1 MEAEGVDGSGL
12 SVQTAPALCVA
23 GRRKEVPPGKEIS
36 PT

>member
-12 SVQTAPALCVA
+12 TVQTAPALCVA
-23 GRRKEVPPGKEIS
+23 GCRKEVSPCKEIS